1 MFGTEVNPI
10 AHSDKTT
17 NVLRWL
23 AFGAVGLYL
32 WRVNKQEGKQMGSQN
47 PNNFKLDVDL
57 GRAVDTAFE
66 VIPQLQ
72 RLNPMVQ
79 VGVKEFIK
87 GFDTERKGKN
97 E

>member
-1 MFGTEVNPI
+1 MFGTEVKAI
-10 AHSDKTT
+10 THSDKTT
-17 NVLRWL
+17 NILRWV

-32 WRVNKQEGKQMGSQN
+32 WRVNKQEGKQMGSEN
-47 PNNFKLDVDL
+47 PNNFSLDIDL

-66 VIPQLQ
+66 VIPPL
-72 RLNPMVQ
+72 RNLNPMVQ

-87 GFDTERKGKN
+87 GFDNERKGKH

>member
-1 MFGTEVNPI
+1 MFENNVENI
-10 AHSDKTT
+10 VHKDKAT
-17 NVLRWL
+17 NILRWI

-32 WRVNKQEGKQMGSQN
+32 WRVNKKEGKAIGSEN
-47 PNNFKLDVDL
+47 PNNFKIDIDL
-57 GRAVDTAFE
+57 GRAVETAFE

-87 GFDTERKGKN
+87 GFDKERRGEK
-97 E
+97 